1 MQKIMSI
8 IWPILFGILL
18 ALFIIREFPESFLQK
33 NSINLNYSATKTD
46 DLNNPLSKK
55 GFAYAVRQ
63 AAPTVVNIYT
73 SNAPDLDSSKSS
85 IARKNSDL
93 LENKEFNKKKN
104 RPINQGSGV
113 IINHKGYIITLQ
125 HVIQNS
131 NKIIVELRDG
141 RTALAKIIGIDP
153 ETDLA
158 VLSINLSDLPV
169 AVTSRS
175 PGSIGDIVL
184 AIGNPFGVGQTVT
197 MGILSATGRNRI
209 GLNAIENFIQTDAA
223 INPGNSGG
231 ALVNIYG
238 ELIGINS
245 SIFSRED
252 GADGIN
258 FAIPITLVNKVLKEL
273 VEQGSVTRGWLGIE
287 PRTLTPELSRILGV
301 SSSFGVIVNGLHL
314 NSPAI
319 EAGLELG
326 DIVTHIDGRPIKD
339 GRSTLEKVVE
349 MTPGQKVSL
358 DLLRNGQRIS
368 VFATIGTRPRI
379 QN

>member
-1 MQKIMSI
+1 MH
-8 IWPILFGILL
+8 
-18 ALFIIREFPESFLQK
+18 
-33 NSINLNYSATKTD
+33 
-46 DLNNPLSKK
+46 
-55 GFAYAVRQ
+55 
-63 AAPTVVNIYT
+63 TV
-73 SNAPDLDSSKSS
+73 
-85 IARKNSDL
+85 
-93 LENKEFNKKKN
+93 
-104 RPINQGSGV
+104 
-113 IINHKGYIITLQ
+113 
-125 HVIQNS
+125 
-131 NKIIVELRDG
+131 
-141 RTALAKIIGIDP
+141 IDP

-301 SSSFGVIVNGLHL
+301 SSSLVL
-314 NSPAI
+314 
-319 EAGLELG
+319 
-326 DIVTHIDGRPIKD
+326 
-339 GRSTLEKVVE
+339 
-349 MTPGQKVSL
+349 SL
-358 DLLRNGQRIS
+358 MGYI
-368 VFATIGTRPRI
+368 
-379 QN
+379 